1 MGEGTNYRMRFVVND
16 EVGDVQIAIPIMTV
30 LEDNDDDNMSWPVSW
45 PFVLHEGQHE
55 GHCTS
60 TTVRSFDHWYVYEIH
75 DHIFIV
81 SQYQYLFFSYKD
93 WSKNKTRF
101 DGLFTVNGCYS
112 YWFFKTLSTE
122 LIIKCTDKPLSIIL
136 SLLSIPASHQI
147 DLSVPPNSYRLKY

>member
-81 SQYQYLFFSYKD
+81 SQ
-93 WSKNKTRF
+93 
-101 DGLFTVNGCYS
+101 
-112 YWFFKTLSTE
+112 
-122 LIIKCTDKPLSIIL
+122 
-136 SLLSIPASHQI
+136 
-147 DLSVPPNSYRLKY
+147 